1 MISSNFFTPN
11 NLIEEIK
18 ENAEG
23 EEDDEEN
30 NSIDKIS

>member
-18 ENAEG
+18 ENVEG
-23 EEDDEEN
+23 EDDEEEN
-30 NSIDKIS
+30 NSMDKVS